1 MKLTLIRWN
10 LPYKEF
16 HKELVCL
23 ARLDRYNK
31 TRYSRRKKKEGL
43 LELASREA
51 HERQA
56 VYFATVLNDDGSHR
70 GRFASP
76 QKDDGSMFTFQSR
89 ALRGDE
95 ADYAELYDLVVL
107 EDISVEQGSII
118 PWFNHPGQGIQI
130 IFSEDIEE
138 LIKKGKIAIRNLK
151 KIK

>member
-1 MKLTLIRWN
+1 MIVTFRAWSQGYTELQSERVSLSN
-10 LPYKEF
+10 L
-16 HKELVCL
+16 
-23 ARLDRYNK
+23 DDYNK
-31 TRYSRRKKKEGL
+31 TRYSRRKKQEGL

-56 VYFATVLNDDGSHR
+56 VYFATILNDDGSHR

-76 QKDDGSMFTFQSR
+76 KKDDGSMFTFQSR

-107 EDISVEQGSII
+107 EDVSVEQGSII